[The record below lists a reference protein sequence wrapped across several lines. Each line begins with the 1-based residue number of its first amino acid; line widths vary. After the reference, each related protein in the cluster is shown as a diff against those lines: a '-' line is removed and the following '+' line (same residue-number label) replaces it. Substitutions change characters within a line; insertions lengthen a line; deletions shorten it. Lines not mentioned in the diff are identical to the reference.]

1 MGQDLG
7 HVAKRLQNGNEYK
20 FKLRVCNAMH
30 PEDCSQFS
38 IPRFQKL
45 IGYYF
50 SNFSIKKE
58 KTVNTFFTQM
68 VSYDSKYTNLGVFI

>member
-1 MGQDLG
+1 
-7 HVAKRLQNGNEYK
+7 
-20 FKLRVCNAMH
+20 MH

-45 IGYYF
+45 IGNYF

-58 KTVNTFFTQM
+58 KTVSTFFTQM
-68 VSYDSKYTNLGVFI
+68 VSYDSKCTNLGYLFNVTRLFDLILSNLLQAIRFLIISLTQR